1 MGFRYVWIHLE
12 KSNGT
17 DFPKSCLHKN
27 MSSLLERSPPPQMEK
42 LDMMSRMPQESLGLL
57 REVTI
62 LHLKLVSW
70 SSLARLCL
78 IHSRYLIGGMGVIR
92 KQ

>member
-1 MGFRYVWIHLE
+1 MFGYIWKSLMGQTSQNLVCIRICRHFWKE
-12 KSNGT
+12 A
-17 DFPKSCLHKN
+17 
-27 MSSLLERSPPPQMEK
+27 PPPQMEK
-42 LDMMSRMPQESLGLL
+42 LGMMSRMPQESLGLL